1 MAINAIFDISVLLNF
16 TILLRLPRTVVWVW
30 LKNIFE
36 LYSCR
41 LTPFV
46 LVVKLDL
53 ARLIL
58 SPRVGV
64 DRKSDFKE
72 NTKSNL
78 DLNLGFLGGHHLY
91 W

>member
-46 LVVKLDL
+46 LVVKIDL

-58 SPRVGV
+58 SPRVGM

-72 NTKSNL
+72 NQVIYL
-78 DLNLGFLGGHHLY
+78 DLDLVFVNY
-91 W
+91 